1 MRAYLDLLKDIR
13 DNGASRGDRTG
24 TGTRSVFGR
33 QLRFDLRAGFP
44 LLTTKKVHFKSVVN
58 ELIWF
63 LNGDT
68 NTAWLRENGV
78 SIWDEWATEAGDLG
92 PLYGAQ
98 WRRWPTRDGGSV
110 DQLAYVLDCLRN
122 RPESRRILFHGW
134 NVEYLPDETL
144 SPQENVQAGRMALP
158 PCHLLYQFY
167 VQDGCLSALLFIRS
181 SDTFLGLPFN
191 IASVALLTHMLAQQ
205 ADLGVADVVISLGD
219 AHIYSNHTEQVNTQ
233 LSRSPGPL
241 PQLQI
246 LRRPDSLFEYCF
258 EDFSLTGYE
267 PQAHIPAPVAI

>member
-205 ADLGVADVVISLGD
+205 ADLGVADIVISLGD
-219 AHIYSNHTEQVNTQ
+219 AHIYSNHSEQVNTQ
-233 LSRSPGPL
+233 LSRTPGPL

-246 LRRPDSLFEYCF
+246 LRRPDSLFEYCY

>member
-33 QLRFDLRAGFP
+33 QLRFDLRSGFP

-205 ADLGVADVVISLGD
+205 ADLGVADIVISLGD
-219 AHIYSNHTEQVNTQ
+219 AHIYSNHSEQVDTQ
-233 LSRSPGPL
+233 LSRTPGPL

-246 LRRPDSLFEYCF
+246 LRRPDSLFEYCY
-258 EDFSLTGYE
+258 EDFALTGYE